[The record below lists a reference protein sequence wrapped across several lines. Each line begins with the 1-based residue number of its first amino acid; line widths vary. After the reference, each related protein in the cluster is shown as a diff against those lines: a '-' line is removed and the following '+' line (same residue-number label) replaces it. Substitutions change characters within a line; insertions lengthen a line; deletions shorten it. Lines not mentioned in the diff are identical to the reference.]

1 MSDTVFHCQECG
13 VAVKLDESLLKL
25 NSAQLKLLIHK
36 NHQDKHRRITEN
48 DYQLD
53 PEEFIPRDRLEIY
66 KSASSG
72 HVRPIQF
79 RNMIESEDEE
89 DEDEDEDE
97 ESNNNDSEN
106 GESRNDDNDD
116 NDINGSF
123 NSLNTNSFL
132 VLDGNSTDSSS
143 RARSETPKETRQ
155 EPDEHV
161 FASRMKTLTKIF
173 EILSSNQQINHPLS
187 ADCAQLLIENYK
199 LKFDQTQKEKDNYL
213 SFLKK
218 LKDRDTVGGQFD
230 IDHDEYGNVQSE
242 DIDHKLAESIDE
254 YKKLKA
260 EEKSNVGELK
270 ELENSRAQLEKQL
283 EELKTELKDLQENN
297 LTDIL
302 KLKSKLQLDLSRKYN
317 ALEQAKASYR
327 MHLNHLDKLR
337 SMNIYTKMFSI
348 RFDEQDKYGS
358 INGFRLGYRIVE
370 PEINAALGQIVMLLM
385 FLTSRLN
392 LKLRHYKL
400 VPMGSRSQIIKYS
413 ARERTVINGNNN
425 GNGTNASNSTSTS
438 GSSTGRNQTVLN
450 LYSSD
455 EFSLGKLFNFNK
467 LDVSLITL
475 LDVVAQV
482 EARLIQI
489 DPDIELPYKISP
501 HRDSIGG
508 RSIRVTSKSEWTQ
521 ACKFLLTDLN
531 WILSYTSVHTSP
543 VTL

>member
-106 GESRNDDNDD
+106 GE
-116 NDINGSF
+116 
-123 NSLNTNSFL
+123 T
-132 VLDGNSTDSSS
+132 
-143 RARSETPKETRQ
+143 RSETPKETRQ

-218 LKDRDTVGGQFD
+218 LKDRDT
-230 IDHDEYGNVQSE
+230 SE

-260 EEKSNVGELK
+260 EEKSNVSELK
-270 ELENSRAQLEKQL
+270 DLENSRAQLEKQL

-413 ARERTVINGNNN
+413 ARERT
-425 GNGTNASNSTSTS
+425 
-438 GSSTGRNQTVLN
+438 TVLN